1 MEEPMIDGFL
11 DSDVILK
18 DRYAVIEPIKAG
30 AMGGIYLARDL
41 FLNNLVAVKELY
53 LHSTSDSHD
62 HIINSFK
69 REFDILSN
77 LDHPNLP
84 RGIDYFNYGEG
95 FYIVM
100 DYIEGNDLETIIE
113 ETFGQGIQEQKVL
126 DWSLS
131 ICSILDYL
139 HNLSPP
145 VIYGDL
151 KPSNIVLHDSDGKI
165 FLVDFGLAKIL
176 YENEEDRPAVGTAGY
191 APPEQYRGEHDT
203 RSDIYSLGVTI
214 YHLLTAMAPA
224 VPFEFVPPKNL
235 NPWVSAEIDF
245 VLSRALKID
254 PDARYQTIA
263 EFRDDLATIYSK
275 YYGHHVTQIFS
286 RDDEKKKIKIF
297 LVDDDQVM
305 RLLFQSIIKR
315 TSDMEVIAEAVNGKN
330 AIETF
335 KTLPVLPD
343 VILMDINMP
352 GIDGIET
359 TKAIMEYNQNA
370 RVIMLTA
377 LSETKVIRKAFM
389 AGAKGYMLK
398 GGSINSVTEAIRKA
412 FRGGLPID
420 MRISTIIQKEKEK
433 GIKDSFKKPAFVDG
447 SVMKLSRFSFI
458 NLLVH
463 FSSIMASGKMI
474 LKNEYEEG
482 EIYFEK
488 GNIVHS
494 LLGKLKGEKASYSFL
509 SWHEGEAS
517 FIPSIITCEYTINM
531 DVQKFITR
539 ALRKNR
545 ELAKIKLS
553 IPSPYETPFLNS
565 SEEYQIVSLN
575 QEEIELLNFIDGRK
589 NIMEISQIIDKSY
602 FDVIKSIY
610 RMMSIG
616 LIRKY

>member
-1 MEEPMIDGFL
+1 MIDGFL

-30 AMGGIYLARDL
+30 AMGGIYLARDI

-53 LHSTSDSHD
+53 FHSSSDSRD
-62 HIINSFK
+62 FMINAFK
-69 REFDILSN
+69 KEFDILSK

-84 RGIDYFNYGEG
+84 RGIDYFKHGEG
-95 FYIVM
+95 FYMVM

-113 ETFGQGIQEQKVL
+113 ETFGQGIPEQKVL
-126 DWSLS
+126 DWALS
-131 ICSILDYL
+131 ICSILEYL
-139 HNLSPP
+139 HGLSPP

-151 KPSNIVLHDSDGKI
+151 KPANIVLHDSDGKI
-165 FLVDFGLAKIL
+165 FLVDFGLAKVL
-176 YENEEDRPAVGTAGY
+176 YEKEEDKSAVGTAGY
-191 APPEQYRGEHDT
+191 APPEQYRGEYDT

-214 YHLLTAMAPA
+214 YHLLTAIAPG

-254 PDARYQTIA
+254 PKARYQTIS

-275 YYGHHVTQIFS
+275 YYGHHVTQLFS
-286 RDDEKKKIKIF
+286 RDDEKKKIKIL

-305 RLLFQSIIKR
+305 RLLFKSIIKR
-315 TSDMEVIAEAVNGKN
+315 TTDMELIAEAVNGKN

-335 KTLPVLPD
+335 KTLPVEPD
-343 VILMDINMP
+343 VVLMDINMP

-420 MRISTIIQKEKEK
+420 MRISSIIQKEKGK
-433 GIKDSFKKPAFVDG
+433 GTKDSIKKPAFSTG
-447 SVMKLSRFSFI
+447 SGMSLSQVGFI
-458 NLLVH
+458 NIVVH
-463 FSSIMASGKMI
+463 FSSIMAGGKMT

-494 LLGKLKGEKASYSFL
+494 LLGNLKGEKASYSFL
-509 SWHEGEAS
+509 CWHDGEAG
-517 FIPSIITCEYTINM
+517 FTPSVMAAEYTMNM
-531 DVQKFITR
+531 DAQKFITR

-553 IPSPYETPFLNS
+553 ISSPYETPFLNS

-575 QEEIELLNFIDGRK
+575 QEEMELLNFIDGRK
-589 NIMEISQIIDKSY
+589 NIMDIAQLINKSY
-602 FDVIKSIY
+602 FDVMKSIY
-610 RMMSIG
+610 RMISMG

>member
-1 MEEPMIDGFL
+1 MIDGFL

-18 DRYAVIEPIKAG
+18 DRYAVIEPIKAC
-30 AMGGIYLARDL
+30 ATGGIYLARDI

-53 LHSTSDSHD
+53 FHTSSDNRDSMID
-62 HIINSFK
+62 AFK
-69 REFDILSN
+69 KEFDILSI

-84 RGIDYFNYGEG
+84 RGIDYFQHGEG
-95 FYIVM
+95 FYMVM
-100 DYIEGNDLETIIE
+100 DYIEGNDLEAIIE
-113 ETFGQGIQEQKVL
+113 ETFGQGIPEQKVL

-131 ICSILDYL
+131 ICSILEYL
-139 HNLSPP
+139 HSLSPP

-151 KPSNIVLHDSDGKI
+151 KPANIVLRDSDGKI
-165 FLVDFGLAKIL
+165 FLIDFGLARVL
-176 YENEEDRPAVGTAGY
+176 YEKDKSALGTAGY

-214 YHLLTAMAPA
+214 YHLLTAIAPV

-254 PDARYQTIA
+254 PKARYQTIA
-263 EFRDDLATIYSK
+263 AFRDDLATIYSK
-275 YYGHHVTQIFS
+275 YYGHHVTQLFS
-286 RDDEKKKIKIF
+286 RDSEKKKIKIF

-305 RLLFQSIIKR
+305 RLLFKSIIKR
-315 TSDMEVIAEAVNGKN
+315 TTDMELIAEAVNGKN

-335 KTLPVLPD
+335 KTLTVEPD

-352 GIDGIET
+352 GIDGIEA

-412 FRGGLPID
+412 YRGGLPID
-420 MRISTIIQKEKEK
+420 MRISSIIQKEKGK
-433 GIKDSFKKPAFVDG
+433 VTKDSFKKPAFSDT
-447 SVMKLSRFSFI
+447 VMKVSQHGFI
-458 NLLVH
+458 NMLVH
-463 FSSIMASGKMI
+463 FSSIMADGKMT

-488 GNIVHS
+488 GNIVHA
-494 LLGKLKGEKASYSFL
+494 LLGNLSGEKASYSFL
-509 SWHEGEAS
+509 CWHDGEAV
-517 FIPSIITCEYTINM
+517 FIPSVMADDHTVNM
-531 DVQKFITR
+531 DSQKFITR

-553 IPSPYETPFLNS
+553 VSSPYETPFLNS

-575 QEEIELLNFIDGRK
+575 QEEMELLNFIDGRK
-589 NIMEISQIIDKSY
+589 NIMDIAQVINKSY
-602 FDVIKSIY
+602 FDVMKSIY
-610 RMMSIG
+610 RMISVG